1 MTLVVVG
8 GMGKLQLLLGKSDLI
23 LKKVL
28 LVQVN
33 PWPLERG
40 WRARFD

>member
-1 MTLVVVG
+1 MTRVVA
-8 GMGKLQLLLGKSDLI
+8 GMGGGLLFVGKSDLL

-28 LVQVN
+28 LVQAN

-40 WRARFD
+40 WRAKFD